1 MEEQSLRREQGG
13 MRNHLG
19 SIWQPTGKHLSG
31 KHLFGGLEAEEA
43 SGRHL
48 EVRSGRPI
56 LGIVEEKS
64 TTRNDEGGVIVRG
77 IIEKESLRR
86 HSGGAIIEGG
96 ASGNPLGALWEA
108 SVWESFGSHLGVIW
122 RA

>member
-1 MEEQSLRREQGG
+1 M
-13 MRNHLG
+13 
-19 SIWQPTGKHLSG
+19 
-31 KHLFGGLEAEEA
+31 
-43 SGRHL
+43 
-48 EVRSGRPI
+48 
-56 LGIVEEKS
+56 EEKS

-108 SVWESFGSHLGVIW
+108 SVWESFGSHLEGLRLRRHLGDIW
-122 RA
+122 RSDLRNRCPSQLKCKSSFKMLILHCVFEGQITK